1 MPIRI
6 NLLAE
11 AQAAEDVRR
20 RDPAKRAIWVSALL
34 IAGILGWSSVL
45 WMKSWAASSTLNS
58 RLLESQDLSKQYDIA
73 KANLKK
79 LADAQAKLAALGS
92 FSSNRFLQANVLDTM
107 MHLPPDVVG
116 AIQVVRLRTE
126 QDFDLVRPTPASTTE
141 YGKPVP
147 GKPGNSTEKITL
159 YIDAKDSSAN
169 PGDEQI
175 TKYIHALA
183 GTPYFLAQQITTNNI
198 QMRITGNV
206 QVDADTGKPF
216 IPFVLEC
223 AFPKRVR

>member
-11 AQAAEDVRR
+11 AQAAEDLRR
-20 RDPAKRAIWVSALL
+20 RDPAKRAIWVAALL
-34 IAGILGWSSVL
+34 VAGILGWSSVL
-45 WMKSWAASSTLNS
+45 GMKSWAASSTLNN
-58 RLLESQDLSKQYDIA
+58 RVLESQGLSKQYDLA
-73 KANLKK
+73 KDNQKK
-79 LADAQAKLAALGS
+79 LTEAEAKLAALTS
-92 FSSNRFLQANVLDTM
+92 FTSNRFLQANVLDSL
-107 MHLPPDVVG
+107 MHLPPDVVST
-116 AIQVVRLRTE
+116 IQIIRLRTE
-126 QDFDLVRPTPASTTE
+126 QDFDLTRATAASTSDS
-141 YGKPVP
+141 GKPIP
-147 GKPGNSTEKITL
+147 GKPGHAEEKIIL

-183 GTPYFLAQQITTNNI
+183 GTPYFQAQQITTNSI